1 MNKVLLDLGFIEIRW
16 YSIIMLLAI
25 LSASAII
32 LKEAKKKGFTED
44 FMNNLFFY
52 TIICAIIGARLYY
65 VAFNFAEYQD
75 DLLGVLRIW
84 EGGLAIHGG
93 IIGGLLFISYYA
105 KKYKVNLLLLLDII
119 VVGLILGQIIGRWGN
134 FMNSEAYGP
143 MTTYATLK
151 KLLIPEFIIKGM
163 SINGVYYHPTFWY
176 ESILNLVGL
185 IILLIIRKGK
195 YTKVGTLTGTYL
207 IWYGAVRIFIES
219 LRQDA
224 LMLGPIKIAQLV
236 SIIMIII
243 GIIIIVKGQTNSKF
257 ENNYKEANAGE
268 IKF

>member
-75 DLLGVLRIW
+75 DLLGILRIW

-119 VVGLILGQIIGRWGN
+119 VV
-134 FMNSEAYGP
+134 
-143 MTTYATLK
+143 
-151 KLLIPEFIIKGM
+151 
-163 SINGVYYHPTFWY
+163 
-176 ESILNLVGL
+176 
-185 IILLIIRKGK
+185 
-195 YTKVGTLTGTYL
+195 
-207 IWYGAVRIFIES
+207 
-219 LRQDA
+219 
-224 LMLGPIKIAQLV
+224 
-236 SIIMIII
+236 
-243 GIIIIVKGQTNSKF
+243 
-257 ENNYKEANAGE
+257 
-268 IKF
+268 

>member
-75 DLLGVLRIW
+75 DLLGILRIW

-195 YTKVGTLTGTYL
+195 YMPPCNLN
-207 IWYGAVRIFIES
+207 
-219 LRQDA
+219 
-224 LMLGPIKIAQLV
+224 
-236 SIIMIII
+236 SI
-243 GIIIIVKGQTNSKF
+243 
-257 ENNYKEANAGE
+257 
-268 IKF
+268 

>member
-75 DLLGVLRIW
+75 DLLGILRIW

-207 IWYGAVRIFIES
+207 IWCSSNIYRITKTRCFNVR
-219 LRQDA
+219 
-224 LMLGPIKIAQLV
+224 
-236 SIIMIII
+236 
-243 GIIIIVKGQTNSKF
+243 TN
-257 ENNYKEANAGE
+257 
-268 IKF
+268 

>member
-1 MNKVLLDLGFIEIRW
+1 MNKVLLDLEFIEIRW
-16 YSIIMLLAI
+16 YSVIMLVAI
-25 LSASAII
+25 LSASYVI

-44 FMNNLFFY
+44 FLNNLFFY

-65 VAFNFAEYQD
+65 VAFNFHEYQN
-75 DLLGVLRIW
+75 DLLGIFRIW

-93 IIGGLLFISYYA
+93 IIGGLLFITFYT
-105 KKYKVNLLLLLDII
+105 KKYKVNELLLLDII

-134 FMNSEAYGP
+134 FMNGEAYGP
-143 MTTYATLK
+143 ITTYQTLK
-151 KLLIPEFIIKGM
+151 SLFIPEFIIEGM
-163 SINGVYYHPTFWY
+163 KINGIYYHPTFLY
-176 ESILNLVGL
+176 ESLLNVIGL
-185 IILLIIRKGK
+185 IILLIIRKQK
-195 YTKVGTLTGTYL
+195 YTKVGELTGTYL
-207 IWYGAVRIFIES
+207 IWYGIVRFLIEI

-243 GIIIIVKGQTNSKF
+243 GLIMIIKAKRISRF
-257 ENNYKEANAGE
+257 ENLYKEARVGE

>member
-16 YSIIMLLAI
+16 YSVIMLLAI
-25 LSASAII
+25 LTASYVI

-52 TIICAIIGARLYY
+52 TIIFAILGARIYY
-65 VAFNFAEYQD
+65 VAFNFKEYQN
-75 DLLGVLRIW
+75 DLLGIFRIW

-93 IIGGLLFISYYA
+93 IIGGLLFITYYS
-105 KKYKVNLLLLLDII
+105 KKYKVKELLLLDII

-134 FMNSEAYGP
+134 FMNGEAYGP
-143 MTTYATLK
+143 ITTYETLK
-151 KLLIPEFIIKGM
+151 SLFIPEFIIKGM
-163 SINGVYYHPTFWY
+163 NINGIYYHPTFLY
-176 ESILNLVGL
+176 ESLLNLIGL

-207 IWYGAVRIFIES
+207 IWYGIVRIFIES

-236 SIIMIII
+236 SIIMIIV
-243 GIIIIVKGQTNSKF
+243 GIIIIVKGKTNSKF
-257 ENNYKEANAGE
+257 ENNYKEAVAGE
-268 IKF
+268 IRF